1 MSIEKQK
8 YILIFF
14 GDRAD
19 DRIGFRE
26 RKGKLMCK
34 AILALTLAASI
45 SAAGDS
51 RRTFTLTGVRIT
63 AYCICEKCCGKAP
76 DHPLYGVTATGHKVK
91 DGDRIVA
98 VDRRLI
104 PLYSTVIIGGVSYLA
119 LDTGGAIKGRRID
132 VLVTGTD
139 AHRRAMAMGVRRGT
153 VVVQKRL
160 QKRASGSKA
169 VPK

>member
-1 MSIEKQK
+1 
-8 YILIFF
+8 
-14 GDRAD
+14 
-19 DRIGFRE
+19 
-26 RKGKLMCK
+26 MCK
-34 AILALTLAASI
+34 AILALTLAASF

-51 RRTFTLTGVRIT
+51 RRTYTLTGVRIT
-63 AYCICEKCCGKAP
+63 AYCICEKCCGKTP
-76 DHPLYGVTATGHKVK
+76 DDPLYGVTATGHKIK

-104 PLYSTVIIGGVSYLA
+104 PLGSTVIIGGVNYLA

-139 AHRRAMAMGVRRGT
+139 AHRRAEVLGVRLGT

-160 QKRASGSKA
+160 QKRAESAQAVQKA
-169 VPK
+169 VSK

>member
-1 MSIEKQK
+1 
-8 YILIFF
+8 
-14 GDRAD
+14 
-19 DRIGFRE
+19 
-26 RKGKLMCK
+26 MCK

-51 RRTFTLTGVRIT
+51 RRTYTLTNVRIT
-63 AYCICEKCCGKAP
+63 AYCICEKCCNKAA
-76 DHPLYGVTATGHKVK
+76 DHPLYGVTATGHRIQ

-104 PLYSTVIIGGVSYLA
+104 PLGSTVIIGGVSYLA

-132 VLVTGTD
+132 VLVTGPD
-139 AHRRAMAMGVRRGT
+139 AHRRAEVLGVRLGT

-160 QKRASGSKA
+160 KKREESAQPVQKA